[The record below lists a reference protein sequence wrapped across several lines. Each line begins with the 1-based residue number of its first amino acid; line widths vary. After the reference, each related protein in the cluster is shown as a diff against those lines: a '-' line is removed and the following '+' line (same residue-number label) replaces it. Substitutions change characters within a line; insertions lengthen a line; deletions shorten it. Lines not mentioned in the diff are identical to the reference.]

1 MITKRQEELIERIV
15 ELEMDRL
22 DKKLIDGEISQEQYY
37 TEAAELFKWA
47 DETYTDFSRKKVI
60 DSSD

>member
-22 DKKLIDGEISQEQYY
+22 DQKLLSGEISQDQY
-37 TEAAELFKWA
+37 EAEVAELNAWA
-47 DETYTDFSRKKVI
+47 EETYADFSRKK
-60 DSSD
+60 D

>member
-1 MITKRQEELIERIV
+1 MITERQEELIERIV

-37 TEAAELFKWA
+37 TEVAELFNWA
-47 DETYTDFSRKKVI
+47 EETYADFSRKK
-60 DSSD
+60 